1 MPGAIAPGA
10 LDTQIITIMQIHFEH
25 ALAALQT
32 RLSAMAA
39 TAEGAVNSAVNAVTS
54 FDGAAAQKII
64 DDDAAI
70 DREEIL
76 IEEECLKLLALY
88 QPVASDLRLVITV
101 LKING
106 EVERAGDL
114 AVNIANRIPDLSHYA
129 NTPELLDFKKMSAMA
144 CRMFS
149 SSLDSFAYHDAKSA
163 EAVLAMDDQ
172 VDAIHHS
179 HYGQVL
185 KLLHQ
190 YPEYGQYYLDCLTI
204 SRALERLGDLATNI
218 AEDVIYLET
227 GRIVRHKLTEEE
239 STDA

>member
-1 MPGAIAPGA
+1 
-10 LDTQIITIMQIHFEH
+10 MQIHFEH
-25 ALAALQT
+25 ALGALQT
-32 RLSAMAA
+32 RLSVMAA
-39 TAEGAVNSAVNAVTS
+39 SAEGAVDSAVAAVAS
-54 FDGAAAQKII
+54 FDLASARKII

-114 AVNIANRIPDLSHYA
+114 AVNIADRVPDLSRCA
-129 NTPELLDFKKMSAMA
+129 TVTEPLDFSRMAAIA

-149 SSLDSFAYHDAKSA
+149 QALDSFAYHDVKSA
-163 EAVLAMDDQ
+163 ESVLRMDDE
-172 VDAIHHS
+172 VDGIHHG
-179 HYGQVL
+179 HYGQVMQ
-185 KLLHQ
+185 LLHR

-227 GRIVRHKLTEEE
+227 GRIVRHKLPD
-239 STDA
+239 SSP